1 MVNDL
6 NFEGNLILI
15 RYRVEKDSK
24 PNFMLMGVENDRSGS
39 QGAVVVNFKLLAEPK
54 PNKRFNRSVGY

>member
-6 NFEGNLILI
+6 KFEGLLIWI
-15 RYRVEKDSK
+15 RYMMEKDSK

-39 QGAVVVNFKLLAEPK
+39 QGAVVVNSKLLAEPK
-54 PNKRFNRSVGY
+54 PN

>member
-54 PNKRFNRSVGY
+54 PN